1 VGKSHL
7 AAKIVEHSGPS
18 HLLGAKETERA
29 VVAAYFIEY
38 EDGDTEENEDSAKT
52 ETTTATEQKN
62 PGIDGKINESTEMAD
77 RKADLPA
84 TTDPAP
90 TEATAT
96 KGQPF
101 VKQEDAPSRSA
112 MITDILRTMAWQLA
126 EDDKKYEKFLT
137 DHLRATEENCQF
149 SRAITD
155 VRNYSIYLAL
165 GWIFLARVLLHQ
177 C

>member
-7 AAKIVEHSGPS
+7 AAKIVEHSGSS
-18 HLLGAKETERA
+18 HLLGDKETERA
-29 VVAAYFIEY
+29 VVAAYFVEY

-52 ETTTATEQKN
+52 ETTTVTEQKG

-77 RKADLPA
+77 NKADLPA
-84 TTDPAP
+84 TADPAP
-90 TEATAT
+90 TEVTSIN
-96 KGQPF
+96 GQPL
-101 VKQEDAPSRSA
+101 VKKEDVSFRTA
-112 MITDILRTMAWQLA
+112 MIADILRTMAWQLA

-155 VRNYSIYLAL
+155 VRNTVFILAPL
-165 GWIFLARVLLHQ
+165 GGF